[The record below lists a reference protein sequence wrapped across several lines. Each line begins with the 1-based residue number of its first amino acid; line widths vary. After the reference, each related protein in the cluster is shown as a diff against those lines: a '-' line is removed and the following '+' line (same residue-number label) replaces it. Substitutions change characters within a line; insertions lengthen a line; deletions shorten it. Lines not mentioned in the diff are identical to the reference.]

1 MTYFTRYMESGS
13 ALNVQLILSG
23 RVAYAVFFLLYVGL
37 AFFFSSFSPQAQIV
51 SLWPSAGVALA
62 GCLAFGSR
70 FLPAILLGSLV
81 FNSGNYFCQQG
92 ELGLPVVL
100 TSGVIA
106 LGSVVQAWANYR
118 LLRFRQVNI
127 LDAPSYAQVIRFIGI
142 ALLCCLIS
150 AVVGNAALSFS
161 HSTDVAQLYWNNVLI
176 WWIGDFLGVILVTP
190 LLLGLFLR
198 QLDKGARLRLLKSL
212 SIPLFIIITGFQ
224 VAQQYI
230 EAAVV
235 AKTEND
241 FALKSEALEN
251 TLKEHMSSYINA
263 LNQLGSRLAQ
273 TDEVDQKVFDEYSRP
288 YLEALPGFA
297 AISWDIVINQNELA
311 VFEQHAQE
319 EVDPEF
325 KVIGK
330 PLLPTDPM
338 VIVEYI
344 QPLQENNPALG
355 FNVFS
360 NEARKQS
367 MLQARATREDTATD
381 IIELV
386 QAKHDKQ
393 GFLIFSPVFQQVD
406 PGDSSL
412 GGLETLKGFVVG
424 VFLVSEILDNSE
436 ILQRLDYID
445 LYVYENDNPADRVF
459 GNAAI
464 MKDIAAGIGLNHQ
477 FDMGFANHR
486 WIFNLH
492 VNASEVTAL
501 QVGDSLNFLLAE
513 ALFGSLAVLIVLS
526 SFGYHER
533 LSRLV
538 SLRTDELKQ
547 ANAELEHFAFHD
559 ALTGLPNRR
568 LFLDRVEHALALC
581 RRNTSTAALL
591 YMDLNG
597 FKAVNDRL
605 GHEIGD
611 QLLKAVSQRFSKV
624 LRDSDTLAR
633 LGGDEFS
640 LLVPDSPSV
649 DDVNVIVKKLSAS
662 LCDPFELAGTQ
673 LHLSNSIGV
682 AFFPQDGS
690 NRVDLIAAAD
700 TAMYAAKKS
709 AVTLCF
715 YSPELQVKPGLSGD
729 IERLPQ

>member
-1 MTYFTRYMESGS
+1 M
-13 ALNVQLILSG
+13 NVQLILSN
-23 RVAYAVFFLLYVGL
+23 RVAYAVFLLLYVGL

-62 GCLAFGSR
+62 GCLAFGNR

-81 FNSGNYFCQQG
+81 FNSGNYFWHQG

-118 LLRFRQVNI
+118 LLRFRQINI
-127 LDAPSYAQVIRFIGI
+127 LDAPSYAQVMRFIGI

-161 HSTDVAQLYWNNVLI
+161 QSTESGQLYWNNVLI

-190 LLLGLFLR
+190 LLLGLFIR
-198 QLDKGARLRLLKSL
+198 QVDNETWLRLLKSL

-241 FALKSEALEN
+241 IALKSEALEN

-263 LNQLGSRLAQ
+263 LNHLGSRLAQ
-273 TDEVDQKVFDEYSRP
+273 TDEINQQVFAEYTRP
-288 YLEALPGFA
+288 YLDDLPGFA
-297 AISWDIVINQNELA
+297 AISWDIVINQNDLA
-311 VFEQHAQE
+311 AFERHARE
-319 EVDPEF
+319 EVDPDF
-325 KVIGK
+325 KVKGE
-330 PLLPTDPM
+330 PLLPTDPL

-360 NEARKQS
+360 NESRKQS
-367 MLQARATREDTATD
+367 MLQSRGTREDTATD

-386 QAKHDKQ
+386 QAKNDKQ

-406 PGDSSL
+406 AGDSSL

-424 VFLVSEILDNSE
+424 VFLVSEILDNHE
-436 ILQRLDYID
+436 IHQRLDYID
-445 LYVYENDNPADRVF
+445 LYVYENDNPTDRVF

-464 MKDIAAGIGLNHQ
+464 MKDIAAGVGLNHQ

-486 WIFNLH
+486 WTFNLH

-501 QVGDSLNFLLAE
+501 QVDDSLNFLLAE
-513 ALFGSLAVLIVLS
+513 VLFGSLAVLIVLS

-533 LSRLV
+533 LNRLV
-538 SLRTDELKQ
+538 NLRTNELKQ
-547 ANAELEHFAFHD
+547 ANAELEYFAFHD

-597 FKAVNDRL
+597 FKAVNDSL

-611 QLLKAVSQRFSKV
+611 QLLIEVSQRFNQV
-624 LRDSDTLAR
+624 LRSSDALAR

-649 DDVNVIVKKLSAS
+649 EDIKVIVKKLSAS
-662 LCDPFELAGTQ
+662 LSDPFELAGTQ

-682 AFFPQDGS
+682 AFFPQDGA

-700 TAMYAAKKS
+700 IAMYAAKKNV
-709 AVTLCF
+709 ATLCF
-715 YSPELQVKPGLSGD
+715 YSPELRAKLGLLDGTD
-729 IERLPQ
+729 LVT